1 MQTITF
7 DKKSNSLTVSEDGKP
22 RAGLINCASETAYRN
37 LLRNNISALKENIEA
52 IDRFCEDKRNAG
64 KINRIIELRRRR
76 TEINLHIKAIEQRL
90 KPISH
95 SGIIEVSIPS
105 SLIIKIV

>member
-22 RAGLINCASETAYRN
+22 RAGFINCASETAYRN
-37 LLRNNISALKENIEA
+37 LLRNNISALEENIEA

-64 KINRIIELRRRR
+64 KLDRIIELRRRR
-76 TEINLHIKAIEQRL
+76 TGIKLQIKAIEQKL
-90 KPISH
+90 KPAH
-95 SGIIEVSIPS
+95 YSGINEITIDTNI
-105 SLIIKIV
+105 LKRK